1 MKLTNQKLTWL
12 AACAALLFATGCNNN
27 SKGSTVTQQNRAGV
41 AAASTFVF
49 PVTGGYSL
57 GTGRLF
63 LTGQYASMMTVGMKN
78 LLSAYIDPANVGDVD
93 GANGVTF
100 RGYVDLSNGNVNTT
114 TSGLE
119 IEIRDSYAVKGTN
132 DNGETIAPLKFGAA
146 ASSYTYNAST
156 GVARVAFRTTG
167 AEYVFEGYL
176 DQNNFTGAFSYQ
188 NSTSFSSAEPVHAG
202 NNIQFQIATCQFFKC
217 N

>member
-1 MKLTNQKLTWL
+1 MKLTTQSFFTI

-27 SKGSTVTQQNRAGV
+27 SKSSTITQQNRAGV
-41 AAASTFVF
+41 AANSTFTF

-63 LTGQYASMMTVGMKN
+63 LQGQYASMMTQGMKG
-78 LLSAYIDPANVGDVD
+78 LLAAYIDPANVGDVD

-100 RGYVDLSNGNVNTT
+100 RGYVELVNGNVNTT
-114 TSGLE
+114 TSGFE
-119 IEIRDSYAVKGTN
+119 IEIRDSYAVKGVN
-132 DNGETIAPLKFGAA
+132 DNGESISSLKLGAS

-156 GVARVAFRTTG
+156 GVARVAFRTPG
-167 AEYVFEGYL
+167 AEYVFEGYM
-176 DQNNFTGAFSYQ
+176 DNTNFSGAFSYQ
-188 NSTSFSSAEPVHAG
+188 NTTSFSSSEPVRAG